1 MNGDYSI
8 IERPPLRV
16 LLIEDNPDDADLVRL
31 GLEGESS
38 VYSACQHIACPCYAC
53 PYYVREKLDG
63 EKSFHFHVD
72 WAATLTAGRE
82 RLAEGKTDLILLDLS
97 LPDSHGMET
106 FRTIRRLAPELPVVI
121 LTGCDDQE
129 LGFQTIREGGQ
140 DYLVKGQATPQ
151 LMDKIIRYAVE
162 RKHAQAALL
171 RSEQRYRLLFE
182 TIPHPICVFSK
193 HTAAFLAVNQAALD
207 HYGYSREEFL
217 RRGILD
223 LNIPESVEVTSAW
236 LAANDWGSPLRTRHR
251 RKNGSDMDVEMTVRE
266 VDFADEPAGF
276 AIITDISERRRVE
289 QKLEFQATHDALTG
303 LANRALL
310 REHVERMVARRQGN
324 REIQFALLIIDLDRF
339 KEINDT
345 LGHCHGD
352 RVLQRLCPR
361 LHACVRRT
369 DTVARLGGD
378 EFSIILDGVT
388 AEEAL
393 LVVEKLESSIAAPM
407 LVGEHS
413 LSVGASIG
421 VALCPAHGED
431 WDTLLQHADIALYA
445 AKRARCG
452 HAVYSDKQ
460 SSDPA
465 DQLELTSELRLAI
478 EGNELELHYQ
488 PKLDIETRKVCGVEA
503 LIRWH
508 HPRKGPLSANRII
521 ALAEIAGL
529 MKPLGHWVFATAASQ
544 TVDWNRMG
552 IDLEVAINLTPLN
565 LHDPEFV
572 ERVIERIGQGNS
584 HRLRLTV
591 EITES
596 AMISDPEQSRIILDR
611 LHEVGVKISI
621 DDFGTGYSSLAY
633 LKELPVDEVKIDQS
647 FVQSMTVNSR
657 DSCIVRTIIELGH
670 NLGLR
675 VVAEGVEHRS
685 VLELLRGL
693 GCDVAQGY
701 YLSHPLTHQ
710 ELERWYK
717 SGKWTNGWACE
728 PAGAA

>member
-1 MNGDYSI
+1 MNGDFST
-8 IERPPLRV
+8 IERPPLMV
-16 LLIEDNPDDADLVRL
+16 LLIEDNPGDADLVRERL
-31 GLEGESS
+31 DGESS
-38 VYSACQHIACPCYAC
+38 VYSACQHIAYPC
-53 PYYVREKLDG
+53 YVRERPDS
-63 EKSFHFHVD
+63 ESSVYFHFDFD
-72 WAATLTAGRE
+72 WAATLEAGRE
-82 RLAEGKTDLILLDLS
+82 RLAQGKTDLILLDLS
-97 LPDSHGMET
+97 LPDSHGMDT
-106 FRTIRRLAPELPVVI
+106 FRSIRSLAPQLPVVI
-121 LTGCDDQE
+121 FTGRNDQE
-129 LGFQTIREGGQ
+129 PGFQTIHEGGQ
-140 DYLVKGQATPQ
+140 DFLAKGQTTPQ
-151 LMDKIIRYAVE
+151 LMDKIIRYALE
-162 RKHAQAALL
+162 RKYAQAALL
-171 RSEQRYRLLFE
+171 RSEERYRLLFD
-182 TIPHPICVFSK
+182 TIPQPICIFSR
-193 HTAAFLAVNQAALD
+193 HTSAFLTVNQAALD
-207 HYGYSREEFL
+207 QYGYSKEEFL

-223 LNIPESVEVTSAW
+223 LNIPESVEVASAW
-236 LAANDWGSPLRTRHR
+236 LAANDWRSPLRTRHR
-251 RKNGSDMDVEMTVRE
+251 RKSGSDMDVEMTVRE
-266 VDFADEPAGF
+266 VDFAAEPAGF
-276 AIITDISERRRVE
+276 AIITDISERRRAE
-289 QKLEFQATHDALTG
+289 QKLEYQASHDALTG

-310 REHVERMVARRQGN
+310 QKHVERMVARRQGN
-324 REIQFALLIIDLDRF
+324 REIQFAFLIIDLDRF

-378 EFSIILDGVT
+378 EFSIILDGAT
-388 AEEAL
+388 AQEAL
-393 LVVEKLESSIAAPM
+393 LVVEKLESSIAAPI

-421 VALCPAHGED
+421 IALYPAHGED
-431 WDTLLQHADIALYA
+431 WDTLLQHADIAMYA
-445 AKRARCG
+445 AKRAHCG
-452 HAVYSDKQ
+452 HVVYSDNQ
-460 SSDPA
+460 SSDHA
-465 DQLELTSELRLAI
+465 DQLKLTSELRLAL

-488 PKLDIETRKVCGVEA
+488 PKLDLETRKVCGVEA

-521 ALAEIAGL
+521 ALAEIGGL
-529 MKPLGHWVFATAASQ
+529 MKTLGHWVFATAASQ

-552 IDLEVAINLTPLN
+552 IDLEVAINLTAQTF
-565 LHDPEFV
+565 HDPEFV
-572 ERVIERIGQGNS
+572 ERVIERIRQANS
-584 HRLRLTV
+584 HRLRLAV
-591 EITES
+591 EITEG
-596 AMISDPEQSRIILDR
+596 AMISDPEQSRIVIDR

-647 FVQSMTVNSR
+647 FVQSMTDNSR

-675 VVAEGVEHRS
+675 VVGEGVEHRS
-685 VLELLRGL
+685 VLELLKGL
-693 GCDVAQGY
+693 GCDIAQGY